1 MDLRRAHDQSQIAL
15 ARLQAAVHQQ
25 SAALEFHLKEQKASA
40 TAAAAATAAALKSL
54 HDAADTAKKQ
64 QKVALEALEKAD
76 AAAIAHVKSDAEA
89 KIAAVRKAAAAASAA
104 IAVQA
109 AATHDLNE
117 KLKGHISVE
126 KALFNGVNKAIDQLA
141 NFKAVP
147 GPHGPVGP
155 QGCFCFCFCIV
166 ESLKVVF
173 IVSEQM
179 QCDILALSFKLAF
192 LLLYGTPL
200 FC

>member
-54 HDAADTAKKQ
+54 HDAADAAKKQ
-64 QKVALEALEKAD
+64 QKVALQALEKAD
-76 AAAIAHVKSDAEA
+76 AAAIAHVKSDAES

-109 AATHDLNE
+109 TATHDLNE

-141 NFKAVP
+141 HFKAVP

-155 QGCFCFCFCIV
+155 QGCFCVFIV

-179 QCDILALSFKLAF
+179 QSDILALSFKLAF